1 MSADL
6 VYLALS
12 AALCALLWVPY
23 VLARFSAWGI
33 ADTVGYPESPPALPG
48 WAQRAQRA
56 HVNMVANLIPFAA
69 LVLAAHA
76 AGAATALTAL
86 GAGLFFWGRLVH
98 AVVYIAKVP
107 WARTLAFVVAWV
119 GIVVIFVDLVF

>member
-12 AALCALLWVPY
+12 AGLCALLWVPY

-33 ADTVGYPESPPALPG
+33 ADTVGYPENPPALPG

-56 HVNMVANLIPFAA
+56 HVNMVENLIPFAA

-76 AGAATALTAL
+76 AGAVTALTAL